1 MSESKK
7 LKFEV
12 TVYLDALKALK
23 SALKGELDLKQE
35 TVLQLNQDYDNLCN
49 DISEELFP
57 DADADLSYIM
67 SKVSN
72 LGDYF
77 TADTEDLSID
87 YDEIDPFNYDI
98 LPVRIPCEFDL
109 KKFKADFEK
118 DLYTDEMEKE

>member
-23 SALKGELDLKQE
+23 SASKGELDLKQE
-35 TVLQLNQDYDNLCN
+35 AVSQLNQDYDNLCN
-49 DISEELFP
+49 DISEVLFP
-57 DADADLSYIM
+57 DTDADLSYIM

-98 LPVRIPCEFDL
+98 LPVCIPCEFNL
-109 KKFKADFEK
+109 EKFKADFEK
-118 DLYTDEMEKE
+118 ELYADEMEKE